1 MSKRKGES
9 ELLSKRE
16 KLIMEIERQSRRMRE
31 FTELSDLDR
40 MQQVCDIW
48 SEMYCIFL

>member
-9 ELLSKRE
+9 ELLAKRE
-16 KLIMEIERQSRRMRE
+16 KLIMEVEKQIRRMHE
-31 FTELSDLDR
+31 FTEYCDLDR

-48 SEMYCIFL
+48 NNFCLDFA